1 MASAA
6 LDFETHPEQHE
17 PESDDLLGQVA
28 LRREERALR
37 VLLIEDQP
45 QLARVV
51 CWALDRAP
59 RGRFEIMQAVVLDEV
74 SELLRDAVFDAIL
87 LDLGE
92 RDGDQAHE
100 AMDAA
105 ETLSH
110 LVPVIVLT
118 GTRFDA
124 PARLDRD
131 EDLAA
136 LVAREQ
142 MECDRLPCAILDA
155 IRRHRRVGQSG
166 AMPIVY
172 RLHH

>member
-6 LDFETHPEQHE
+6 LDFEHDVEVA
-17 PESDDLLGQVA
+17 SDAHVETNGHGDLRVDEDA
-28 LRREERALR
+28 VR
-37 VLLIEDQP
+37 VLLIEDRP

-51 CWALDRAP
+51 CWALDRAV
-59 RGRFEIMQAVVLDEV
+59 RGHFEIHQAPVIEHV
-74 SELLRDAVFDAIL
+74 SDLLRDAVFDAIL

-92 RDGDQAHE
+92 RSGDDAHE

-118 GTRFDA
+118 GTRFDTMA
-124 PARLDRD
+124 PIER
-131 EDLAA
+131 ETDLGA
-136 LVAREQ
+136 LVAREHL
-142 MECDRLPCAILDA
+142 ECDRLPCAILDA

-166 AMPIVY
+166 ATPIVY
-172 RLHH
+172 RMHQ